1 MATTRDPRAHGGYA
15 ERLTDADLTWLA
27 SVRGGGAVHATVTG
41 LRSDPRLLAETLE
54 SPDTHEA
61 LFQGGAEGS
70 GDPLLRASPFLV
82 FAVAVHRIHAD
93 LRTET
98 YVDEWVGARQRLPV
112 FATPE
117 LRALLDGDLLR
128 LFLAEL
134 LASYTR
140 VTSHSVWVNTRRGMR
155 RQRFSELDLR
165 RLSAL
170 LDVLPSA
177 AHPKVYRRLG
187 DLTLLLTGVF
197 PDHTS
202 GRMFTQ
208 VDLRQLGHG
217 LSVGADAEH
226 LVEALE
232 TRGAVGLLE
241 VLGSRWY
248 GQARAAAGTEP
259 AGADA
264 ALPTVVERFE
274 DVRRVLNV
282 LTDRYLFPF
291 RSQWFPAPG

>member
-27 SVRGGGAVHATVTG
+27 SLREDGAVHAAATR
-41 LRSDPRLLAETLE
+41 LRADPRLLAETLE
-54 SPDTHEA
+54 DPSTHEA
-61 LFQGGAEGS
+61 LFSDGADS
-70 GDPLLRASPFLV
+70 ADPLLRASPFLV
-82 FAVAVHRIHAD
+82 FAVAVHRVHAD

-117 LRALLDGDLLR
+117 LRGLLDDDLLR

-140 VTSHSVWVNTRRGMR
+140 VASHSVWVSTRRGMR

-165 RLSAL
+165 RLSSL
-170 LDVLPSA
+170 LEVLPSA

-187 DLTLLLTGVF
+187 DLALLLTGVF
-197 PDHTS
+197 PDHTA
-202 GRMFTQ
+202 GRRFGQ
-208 VDLRQLGHG
+208 IDLRLLGHG
-217 LSVGADAEH
+217 LGDGGDAEH
-226 LVEALE
+226 LSEALE

-248 GQARAAAGTEP
+248 EQALAGASGRP
-259 AGADA
+259 KGADA
-264 ALPTVVERFE
+264 ALPTVSDRFE

-291 RSQWFPAPG
+291 RSQWFPAPS